1 MRRCT
6 SQRCSRISPS
16 ARRRLAAGVPRY
28 ITRGI
33 IDDLADGLCGE
44 LEQLCDA
51 LAALPAVVREDGV
64 VDVAA
69 PSALAD
75 PRAVDAA
82 AAAPLPP
89 SAEPRAT
96 EAPAAVQPPTTPSA
110 EDGPPAP
117 KFCYRC
123 GSRLPARARFCPQCG
138 ERMELTYE

>member
-1 MRRCT
+1 M
-6 SQRCSRISPS
+6 
-16 ARRRLAAGVPRY
+16 ARPFTPRAANAP
-28 ITRGI
+28 
-33 IDDLADGLCGE
+33 
-44 LEQLCDA
+44 LEQLCDI
-51 LAALPAVVREDGV
+51 LAGGTWPVVREDGV

-82 AAAPLPP
+82 AAAPPP
-89 SAEPRAT
+89 PRAEPRAT

-117 KFCYRC
+117 KFCFMC